1 MQNSE
6 LGETIR
12 EHERVHD
19 LAVRHR
25 AELEQMGDFL
35 ITIGSHLKKDPDS
48 LGLEEAK
55 AIVRNKHDEE
65 TAILWSQID
74 ISRILEKMYELRKAS
89 TREKEL
95 ARELIENGLEYV
107 VEGLKNRK
115 GPTPDILRK

>member
-1 MQNSE
+1 MQNSK

-19 LAVRHR
+19 LAVRYR

-35 ITIGSHLKKDPDS
+35 ITIGGHLKKDPDS
-48 LGLEEAK
+48 LGLGEAK
-55 AIVRNKHDEE
+55 VIVRNEHDEE